1 MRTSF
6 RTAIVLALITA
17 VPAFAASTVAY
28 TVYLGGDPH
37 VTQYENGLY
46 PVYTGQ
52 DPNDGQSPQAGVL
65 NWAVSAAVSGT
76 HSTDPAGGL
85 GDGYVPGG
93 IANAVITLEVR
104 DSQNN
109 LVDLQR
115 IQGTANAPSSMGWY
129 SAINDGDTD
138 GARGLIGADPLQNA
152 AFASVFNIGGG
163 GGGGGRLFDSA
174 ANGGPYMDYYH
185 YPSCTGLPAAA
196 TNCNGKLIGMGAGY
210 SSFVPT
216 SFLGPNTAGVGLTG
230 SSGACVGLGE
240 KVLFEGQI
248 STIGLAAGTYT
259 LTVSAGTGTNVC
271 PYTDDYCT
279 FGPISTFAVAP
290 NSTSGDSITFVVT
303 TDCEDLSIVS
313 SVSQKTHGTVG
324 DFDVASGGWEGRVP
338 STSLQGPSKIVTKF
352 NQDIQL
358 LTGTAADVSV
368 SSGTV
373 GSLSAAGDTL
383 TVNLTGIATKAT
395 FTIGYP
401 GVAAAC
407 DAGKKTAAT
416 NCWQVLAGEASGG
429 SPIVVNT
436 SDFVYVRGRIGM
448 AVSASTF
455 RADVNADGQIN
466 TSDFVAIRGRID
478 SLFSMAATCP

>member
-1 MRTSF
+1 MRNSF
-6 RTAIVLALITA
+6 KTAIVLALVTA

-28 TVYLGGDPH
+28 QACLGGDPH
-37 VTQYENGLY
+37 VAQYEQGQY
-46 PVYTGQ
+46 PAYTGDNPADNQ
-52 DPNDGQSPQAGVL
+52 TFNVGTPL
-65 NWAVSAAVSGT
+65 NWSVRASVSGT
-76 HSTDPAGGL
+76 HSTTPAGGL
-85 GDGYVPGG
+85 GDGFVPVG

-109 LVDLQR
+109 VVDLQR
-115 IQGTANAPSSMGWY
+115 IQGTANSPSSAGWY
-129 SAINDGDTD
+129 SVINDGDTD

-152 AFASVFNIGGG
+152 AFASVFSIGGNG
-163 GGGGGRLFDSA
+163 ANGGRLFDTSS
-174 ANGGPYMDYYH
+174 NGGPYMDYYH

-210 SSFVPT
+210 SSFIPT
-216 SFLGPNTAGVGLTG
+216 SFGGPNTAGVGLTG
-230 SSGACVGLGE
+230 NSGACVGLGT

-248 STIGLAAGTYT
+248 STTGLAAGTYT
-259 LTVSAGTGTNVC
+259 LTVTPGQGTNVC
-271 PYTDDYCT
+271 PYTAAFCT
-279 FGPISTFAVAP
+279 FGPASTFAVAP
-290 NSTSGDSITFVVT
+290 NSATGDSITFVLGGGT
-303 TDCEDLSIVS
+303 PLSIVS
-313 SVSQKTHGTVG
+313 SVSRKTHGTAG

-338 STSLQGPSKIVTKF
+338 STSLQGPSKIVTTF
-352 NQDIQL
+352 NQNI
-358 LTGTAADVSV
+358 ARVNNNNSDVSV

-373 GSLSAAGDTL
+373 GSIVVAGSTL
-383 TVNLTGIATKAT
+383 TVNLTGITNRAT

-401 GVAAAC
+401 GIAAAS
-407 DAGKKTAAT
+407 GGSTTAAT

-429 SPIVVNT
+429 SPLVVNT

-455 RADVNADGQIN
+455 RADVNADGAIN